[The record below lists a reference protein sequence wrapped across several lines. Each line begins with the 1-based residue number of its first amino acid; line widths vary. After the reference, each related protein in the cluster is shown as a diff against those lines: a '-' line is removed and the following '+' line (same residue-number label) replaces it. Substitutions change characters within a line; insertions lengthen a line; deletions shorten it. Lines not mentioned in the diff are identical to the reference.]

1 MADQSE
7 ETMEEEEMV
16 RQSQEPEQ
24 RSMAVYENIQP
35 LPETR
40 DLVRAENTQMLQ
52 GGANV
57 MQSMALHH
65 TDGSGNL
72 AVINPSHCTIN
83 IVQLKPG
90 ATEDVLPA
98 LEKLTASSKQKQASD
113 SVVKP
118 TDNGNVQRAHPPKD
132 PTQVAA
138 KSCRK
143 VLVTLQPQEMSDRM
157 LASHE
162 EVMKNGETH
171 HRQHTLEEFA
181 IDHFRP
187 PPNKRTLSSAVKHRT
202 RDNLWSYT
210 KEAIRQPLMKKLLN
224 NPEMAEQACDAFE
237 AVLKYMGDF
246 PTKRSYRD
254 RLDNDL
260 SVKIFESPLK
270 NEPLKDEI
278 YCQLIKQLTD
288 NRRKL
293 SEERGWELM
302 WLVTGIFACSQTLMP
317 EVKKFLRSADNQ
329 LSAECLHRLKNL
341 VRFGQRKYP
350 PHLVEVQAIQHK
362 TRQIYHKVYFPDD
375 TAEVFEVTSGT
386 RAKDICRNIGQ
397 RLRLKSSEG
406 FSLFVEVDGYV
417 TSVPVPEGDFFLD
430 FMQYLMGRISRT
442 ARPSREGS
450 MAITYKVAFMKK
462 LWTNTVPGRDPIA
475 DVIFH
480 YHQELPM
487 LLRGYHKCSKEEA
500 AQLAALQYRVR
511 FGDDKS
517 EFQNIPRMTKKLLPF
532 DMIRVMSPEEWKRA
546 IVAAYNQHS
555 GKSRDKAKIAFLK
568 IVYRWPTFG
577 SSFFEVK
584 ETSEPSMPQIL
595 MIAINKLGVNLIDKG
610 TKVTLAT
617 YPFTKISN
625 WSSGSTYF
633 HMTIDNLV
641 MGTQLL
647 CETSLGYKMDD
658 VLTAYISQMLTIKL
672 ATS

>member
-7 ETMEEEEMV
+7 ETMMEEEEMA

-24 RSMAVYENIQP
+24 RSRAVVENIQP

-65 TDGSGNL
+65 TEGNGNL
-72 AVINPSHCTIN
+72 AFINPSHCTIN

-113 SVVKP
+113 SAVKP
-118 TDNGNVQRAHPPKD
+118 TDNGSVQRAHPTKD
-132 PTQVAA
+132 PAPVAA

-143 VLVTLQPQEMSDRM
+143 VQFTQQPQEMSDPM
-157 LASHE
+157 LAPHE
-162 EVMKNGETH
+162 EAMKNGETH
-171 HRQHTLEEFA
+171 RRQHTLEEFA
-181 IDHFRP
+181 IDHF
-187 PPNKRTLSSAVKHRT
+187 RTLSSAVKHRT
-202 RDNLWSYT
+202 RDNLWSHT
-210 KEAIRQPLMKKLLN
+210 KEAIRQPLIKKLLN
-224 NPEMAEQACDAFE
+224 NPEMAEQACDAFK
-237 AVLKYMGDF
+237 AILKYMGDF
-246 PTKRSYRD
+246 PTKRSYRN

-288 NRRKL
+288 NKRKL

-317 EVKKFLRSADNQ
+317 EVKKFLRSADNH
-329 LSAECLHRLKNL
+329 LSAECRHRLKKL

-350 PHLVEVQAIQHK
+350 PHLVEVEAIQHK

-375 TAEVFEVTSGT
+375 TDEIFEVTSGT
-386 RAKDICRNIGQ
+386 RAKDICQNIGQ

-406 FSLFVEVDGYV
+406 FSLFVKIDDNVI
-417 TSVPVPEGDFFLD
+417 SVPESDFYFD
-430 FMQYLMGRISRT
+430 FMQYLMDRISRT

-450 MAITYKVAFMKK
+450 MAITYQVVFMKK

-475 DVIFH
+475 DIIFH
-480 YHQELPM
+480 YHQELHN

-517 EFQNIPRMTKKLLPF
+517 EFQNIPRMTKELLPF

-584 ETSEPSMPQIL
+584 EIFEPSMPEIL
-595 MIAINKLGVNLIDKG
+595 LIAINKLGVNLIDKR
-610 TKVTLAT
+610 TKETFAT

-625 WSSGSTYF
+625 WRSDSTYF
-633 HMTIDNLV
+633 HMTIGNLV

-647 CETSLGYKMDD
+647 CETSLGYMMDD
-658 VLTAYISQMLTIKL
+658 ILTAYISQMLTMEL